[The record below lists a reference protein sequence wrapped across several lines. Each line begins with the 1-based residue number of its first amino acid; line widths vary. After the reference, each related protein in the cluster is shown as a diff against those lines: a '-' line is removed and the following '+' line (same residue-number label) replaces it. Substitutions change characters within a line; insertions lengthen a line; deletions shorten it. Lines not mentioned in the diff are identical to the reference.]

1 MEKLIDLTHQSIWP
15 YLELLLMDKTTG
27 RPIIW
32 ATDTYQERGPG
43 FSDKDPMSAALLL
56 RCPDVIRPRI
66 EKSLAARQA
75 RTKKKA
81 EVFTPAW
88 IVNKMNNVCDEDW
101 FGRKDV
107 FNREEGRAWIPSEEP
122 VKFPDLGRR
131 KIPLWQRYIDSRRLE
146 ITCGEAPYLAS
157 RYDVATGEP
166 ILPLRARMGQLD
178 RKLRV
183 VNENTET
190 EEAWVFWALRAL
202 EACCGYEYQGDNLLI
217 ARINLFLTLREYYR
231 ERWHHEPDSGFLRK
245 AAGRISWNLWQ
256 MDGLTDTVPL
266 GKPYYQDSLF
276 KNDPSVPSV
285 MDGAERRKATMKNW
299 RGKET
304 LAVSDIKEKTM
315 GKKLFDYVIGNPPYQ
330 DSTRINN
337 RAVAVYQYFYDSAS
351 KLANKYLLI
360 SPARFLFNTG
370 LTPKDW
376 NKKMLE
382 DPHLRV
388 ERFEEDASN
397 VFPNTDIKGGIVIV
411 YRDANAKFGKI
422 GKFIPDEQ
430 LRSIVRHF
438 NQDSKHSLPSIIYG
452 GRSDLKFNDEFL
464 KKYPQ
469 SIMDRLNAI
478 RKKHPTVESL
488 SPNEEY
494 ELKSSTL
501 DVLSYAFYNEKP
513 CGEEPFIKLLGL
525 SQGKRKIRW
534 IEKKYMYPRY
544 KNNNI
549 EDYKV
554 LVPESNGSGKFGEI
568 LSTPIVADPNESST
582 PTFISI
588 GRFKT
593 KEEAENCLKYIKSK
607 LVRCLLGVVKKTQHN
622 AKSTWRYVP
631 LQDFTAASDIDWT
644 QSVSDIDRQL
654 YAKYGLDPHEIDFIE
669 SHVKEMA

>member
-1 MEKLIDLTHQSIWP
+1 MEKLIDLTHQSIRP

-122 VKFPDLGRR
+122 VKFPDPGRR

-304 LAVSDIKEKTM
+304 LAVSDIKEKPM

-330 DSTRINN
+330 EEMEGTSDKP
-337 RAVAVYQYFYDSAS
+337 VYNLFMDEAY
-351 KLANKYLLI
+351 KLADKVELI
-360 SPARFLFNTG
+360 TPARFLFG
-370 LTPKDW
+370 AGKTPKKW
-376 NKKMLE
+376 NEKMLADE
-382 DPHLRV
+382 HFKVLHY
-388 ERFEEDASN
+388 EAKSAI
-397 VFPNTDIKGGIVIV
+397 VFPDTDIKGGGLTVTYRDNRKDFGAIGTFTPFAELRAIVKKVNSLLKESISSVISGRGV
-411 YRDANAKFGKI
+411 YRLSDLALSEHPEIIDIQSKGHEKDVGTGAFKKLTDKI
-422 GKFIPDEQ
+422 FFKERPSDEHKYIRILGLKGQERVYSWAREDYLEGPESFNQYKVFIP
-430 LRSIVRHF
+430 
-438 NQDSKHSLPSIIYG
+438 
-452 GRSDLKFNDEFL
+452 
-464 KKYPQ
+464 
-469 SIMDRLNAI
+469 NA
-478 RKKHPTVESL
+478 
-488 SPNEEY
+488 
-494 ELKSSTL
+494 
-501 DVLSYAFYNEKP
+501 
-513 CGEEPFIKLLGL
+513 
-525 SQGKRKIRW
+525 
-534 IEKKYMYPRY
+534 
-544 KNNNI
+544 
-549 EDYKV
+549 
-554 LVPESNGSGKFGEI
+554 NGSGALGEV
-568 LSTPIVADPNESST
+568 LSTPLVGEPLVGATE
-582 PTFISI
+582 TFLTI
-588 GRFKT
+588 GGYDTR
-593 KEEAENCLKYIKSK
+593 EEAEHCLAYIKTK
-607 LVRCLLGVVKKTQHN
+607 FARVMLGVLKITQHN
-622 AKSTWRYVP
+622 AKEKWKYVP

-644 QSVSDIDRQL
+644 QSVSEIDRQL
-654 YAKYGLDPHEIDFIE
+654 YKKYGLDPHEIDFIE